1 MVLRLPT
8 LAQVPT
14 GSAQI
19 TMGHQPSSG
28 HRHSLGL
35 FRGNSPQWL
44 FSVTVTLVVWVW
56 VGVTF
61 RPRNE
66 SWASIINSILQKK
79 GPRLILGL
87 EEAESRDSVSDSP
100 GVHHL
105 AGWYDQRV
113 LEALGSL
120 VGRGG
125 MTQCVPTVWILPGEE
140 KWQKVLG

>member
-1 MVLRLPT
+1 M
-8 LAQVPT
+8 
-14 GSAQI
+14 
-19 TMGHQPSSG
+19 
-28 HRHSLGL
+28 
-35 FRGNSPQWL
+35 
-44 FSVTVTLVVWVW
+44 
-56 VGVTF
+56 GVTF

-66 SWASIINSILQKK
+66 SRASIINSILHKK

-100 GVHHL
+100 GVHYL

-125 MTQCVPTVWILPGEE
+125 MTRCVQQCGSSQGRRSGRRSWGRGSRGKRGAE
-140 KWQKVLG
+140 LGRRQSGAYGLKDGQC